1 VIRDRFWPYAITALA
16 AATAALVALDV
27 ETVVRAPIAV
37 AFVVVCPGMAL
48 VRVFHLEPWAELLL
62 AVVLS
67 LCLAAGLATISVY
80 LGSWNPTEVLL
91 AIVAITM
98 AGVIADVA
106 RGRRWEA

>member
-16 AATAALVALDV
+16 AATAALVVLDV
-27 ETVVRAPIAV
+27 HSVVRAPIAV
-37 AFVVVCPGMAL
+37 AFIVVCPGMAL
-48 VRVFHLEPWAELLL
+48 VRPFRLDPWAELLL

-80 LGSWNPTEVLL
+80 LGAWNPTEVLL

-98 AGVIADVA
+98 VGVIADVA
-106 RGRRWEA
+106 QARRSEA